1 MRDFNSYNLE
11 QMGLIS
17 HDTDTW
23 LMSCLGLCNMDGTG
37 IVYNNGFEA
46 EPREHNSN
54 FDRHGR
60 LKIRTVKRTGTV
72 KKEVKRRVKR

>member
-11 QMGLIS
+11 AMGLIS

-23 LMSCLGLCNMDGTG
+23 QMSCAGLCNMDGTG
-37 IVYNNGFEA
+37 IVYHNGFES
-46 EPREHNSN
+46 EPRKHNSN

-60 LKIRTVKRTGTV
+60 LKIRTVK
-72 KKEVKRRVKR
+72 KEVRRRGKR

>member
-1 MRDFNSYNLE
+1 MRDFNSYNPELT
-11 QMGLIS
+11 GLIS

-23 LMSCLGLCNMDGTG
+23 LTSCLGLCNMDGTG

-46 EPREHNSN
+46 EPRGHNSN

-60 LKIRTVKRTGTV
+60 LKIRTIKKTGTV
-72 KKEVKRRVKR
+72 KKEVRRRGKR

>member
-11 QMGLIS
+11 TMGLIS

-23 LMSCLGLCNMDGTG
+23 LMSCVGLCNMDGTG
-37 IVYNNGFEA
+37 IVYNNGFESA
-46 EPREHNSN
+46 PRKHNSN

-60 LKIRTVKRTGTV
+60 LKIRTVK
-72 KKEVKRRVKR
+72 KEVKRRVKR

>member
-11 QMGLIS
+11 TMGLIS

-23 LMSCLGLCNMDGTG
+23 LMSCVGLCNMDGTG
-37 IVYNNGFEA
+37 IVYHNGFES
-46 EPREHNSN
+46 EPRKHNSN

-60 LKIRTVKRTGTV
+60 LKIRTVK
-72 KKEVKRRVKR
+72 KEGKRRGKR

>member
-11 QMGLIS
+11 AMGLIS

-23 LMSCLGLCNMDGTG
+23 LMSCAGLCNMDGTG
-37 IVYNNGFEA
+37 IVYNNGFET
-46 EPREHNSN
+46 EPRKHNSN
-54 FDRHGR
+54 FDRYGR
-60 LKIRTVKRTGTV
+60 LKIRTV

>member
-11 QMGLIS
+11 AMGLIS

-23 LMSCLGLCNMDGTG
+23 LMSCAGLCNMDGTG
-37 IVYNNGFEA
+37 IVYNNGFET
-46 EPREHNSN
+46 EPRKHNSN
-54 FDRHGR
+54 FDRYGR
-60 LKIRTVKRTGTV
+60 LKIRTI

>member
-11 QMGLIS
+11 AMGLIS

-23 LMSCLGLCNMDGTG
+23 LMSCAGLCNMDGTG
-37 IVYNNGFEA
+37 IVYHNGFET
-46 EPREHNSN
+46 EPRKHNSN
-54 FDRHGR
+54 FDRYGR
-60 LKIRTVKRTGTV
+60 LKIRTV

>member
-11 QMGLIS
+11 LTGVIS

-46 EPREHNSN
+46 EPREHNGN

-72 KKEVKRRVKR
+72 KKEVRHRGKR